1 MSDNAPTI
9 LALDFDGVLCDGM
22 MEYFQ
27 TSWRTYCQIW
37 KPSDLTPPN
46 SLSDRFK
53 ILRPVIEVGWEMP
66 LLLRAILL
74 EVPEDKILQDW
85 SLIAQELLKSEQ
97 LNPVDIAQQLDG
109 VRDEWIARDRQG
121 WLELHQ
127 FYAGVAQRLRSLQ
140 NTAIQPVIVT
150 TKEGRFVGEL
160 LQQQNIELSP
170 EWIIGKESR
179 RSKQQT
185 LRELLQTT
193 SNIWFVEDRLQA
205 LRSVQQQPD
214 LMTVK
219 LYLASW
225 GYNTPQT
232 RNSIGVEERIKLL
245 SLPQFVQ
252 DFSMW

>member
-1 MSDNAPTI
+1 MSENAPTI

-27 TSWRTYCQIW
+27 TSWRTYCQLW
-37 KPSDLTPPN
+37 KPASFTPPN
-46 SLSDRFK
+46 TLSDRFK

-74 EVPEDKILQDW
+74 EVPEEKILQDW
-85 SLIAQELLKSEQ
+85 SSIAQELLKSEH

-109 VRDEWIARDRQG
+109 IRDEWIADDRQG

-127 FYAGVAQRLRSLQ
+127 FYAGVAQRLRSLE
-140 NTAIQPVIVT
+140 NNAIQPVIIT
-150 TKEGRFVGEL
+150 TKEGRFVSEL
-160 LQQQNIELSP
+160 LEQQNIKLSQD
-170 EWIIGKESR
+170 WIIGKESR

-185 LRELLQTT
+185 LRELLPKS
-193 SNIWFVEDRLQA
+193 SNIWFVEDRLPA
-205 LRSVQQQPD
+205 LRSVQQQSD
-214 LMTVK
+214 LATVQ
-219 LYLASW
+219 LYLAAW

-245 SLPQFVQ
+245 SLSQFVQ